1 MFQLPEWS
9 MIFAASANGVEL
21 GVLGVADP
29 ASKFV
34 QMTLADAGRA
44 EMPLVDMRDERYPV
58 GLALSTTAAQVLP
71 DKPKDDPA
79 SRYPHSMPVVLML
92 AGDGMLC
99 GFYAVHKTAGKVTHP
114 PTGAAGQP
122 RPGKI
127 AMQAAP
133 AAAVTAVPPPAAT
146 PKTDPVVPSF
156 GGGGLPKIN
165 LASTFESMATAST
178 PIKPAAVPA
187 PKLSFGLTPSAVP
200 PAAAPP
206 PPPLEPAK
214 SAFAPPPPPP
224 AAKTMKPPEPPLPVA
239 TTSKSNE
246 QVTSKKEV
254 EASYQNAI
262 REEILMFEKQLKEFR
277 QKARTLTVDIGTPDE
292 MMDLKVGFI
301 FEHRNY
307 FFRKS
312 SSMWFLLKEKG
323 VFWIWGIE
331 LLSVK
336 HKLLV
341 RLVNPRNQ
349 YNFGP
354 TH

>member
-1 MFQLPEWS
+1 MFQLAEWS

-34 QMTLADAGRA
+34 QMSLADAGRA

-99 GFYAVHKTAGKVTHP
+99 GFYAVHKTAVKVTHP
-114 PTGAAGQP
+114 PAGAAGQP

-133 AAAVTAVPPPAAT
+133 AVTAVPPLAAT
-146 PKTDPVVPSF
+146 PKTDSVVPSF
-156 GGGGLPKIN
+156 GGLPKIN

-187 PKLSFGLTPSAVP
+187 PVPKLSFSLTPAAAP
-200 PAAAPP
+200 PAAAAP

-214 SAFAPPPPPP
+214 SAFAPPPVPP
-224 AAKTMKPPEPPLPVA
+224 AAETVKPPEPLPVA
-239 TTSKSNE
+239 TTSKSDE

-277 QKARTLTVDIGTPDE
+277 QKARTLTVDIGTQDE

-301 FEHRNY
+301 FEHRKH

-312 SSMWFLLKEKG
+312 FSMWFILKEKG
-323 VFWIWGIE
+323 DFGFW
-331 LLSVK
+331 K
-336 HKLLV
+336 
-341 RLVNPRNQ
+341 
-349 YNFGP
+349 
-354 TH
+354 